1 MCFRFE
7 ANIVLHDLHD
17 LNYNYKITITLT
29 ISQEADMNKFIN
41 FVAGATLGALVGATT
56 ALLLAPISGEEFQM
70 QIKDQVEQIQLE
82 VKTAASE
89 RRAELEEQLST
100 LREPRPAA

>member
-1 MCFRFE
+1 
-7 ANIVLHDLHD
+7 
-17 LNYNYKITITLT
+17 
-29 ISQEADMNKFIN
+29 MNKFIN

-56 ALLLAPISGEEFQM
+56 ALLLAPISGEELQT

-82 VKTAASE
+82 VKTAASD
-89 RRAELEEQLST
+89 RRAELEDQLST